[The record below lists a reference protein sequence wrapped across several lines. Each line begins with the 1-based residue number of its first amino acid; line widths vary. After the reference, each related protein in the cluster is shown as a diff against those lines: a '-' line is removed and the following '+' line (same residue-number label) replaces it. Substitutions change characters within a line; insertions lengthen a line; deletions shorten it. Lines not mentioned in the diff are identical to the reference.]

1 METRTVITARQ
12 TPCLLPEGTP
22 VRLRL
27 LAAELCASL
36 LLTLVRLLLPARG
49 RHRAATPPTL
59 RPLPPRRPLPAEPL
73 VMDTP
78 LVRPY
83 LHSLE
88 VYA

>member
-1 METRTVITARQ
+1 MITARQ

-22 VRLRL
+22 MRLRL

-49 RHRAATPPTL
+49 RHRASTPPTL
-59 RPLPPRRPLPAEPL
+59 RPLPPRPLPVEHL

>member
-1 METRTVITARQ
+1 MKARTVITARQ
-12 TPCLLPEGTP
+12 SPCPLPEGTP

-36 LLTLVRLLLPARG
+36 LLALVRLLLPARG
-49 RHRAATPPTL
+49 RHRVTAPPVL
-59 RPLPPRRPLPAEPL
+59 RPLPPHPLPVEPL

>member
-1 METRTVITARQ
+1 M
-12 TPCLLPEGTP
+12 
-22 VRLRL
+22 RLRL

-49 RHRAATPPTL
+49 RHRASTPPTL
-59 RPLPPRRPLPAEPL
+59 RPLPPRPLPVETL